1 MNRIKLSQTM
11 LINGLKG
18 MFTVF
23 AVTIPMFLIGR
34 DVLGEAV
41 IGFLYLVPIV
51 WSATK
56 WGQLA
61 GMSAALTAALCFDF
75 LFIPPFYTFA
85 VGSLE
90 GWSILV
96 IFFAVAVVVVGWIQN
111 SLSKAREATH
121 LYELTSALANART
134 PDAVAHTVARHTSQ
148 LFQASQ
154 VIVTYKPAAQ
164 SQHIAVCEPDSD
176 DRKMETTRP
185 NRILPILNAWGL
197 VGEIQIWRGEYSD
210 LPAEDS
216 SLLQGIVLQTARAFE
231 RTQSLAMEK
240 AGVEPAEDE
249 IAS

>member
-1 MNRIKLSQTM
+1 MNRIKLSQTI
-11 LINGLKG
+11 LINGMKG

-90 GWSILV
+90 GWSMLV
-96 IFFAVAVVVVGWIQN
+96 IFFGVAVVVVRW
-111 SLSKAREATH
+111 
-121 LYELTSALANART
+121 
-134 PDAVAHTVARHTSQ
+134 
-148 LFQASQ
+148 
-154 VIVTYKPAAQ
+154 
-164 SQHIAVCEPDSD
+164 
-176 DRKMETTRP
+176 
-185 NRILPILNAWGL
+185 
-197 VGEIQIWRGEYSD
+197 
-210 LPAEDS
+210 
-216 SLLQGIVLQTARAFE
+216 
-231 RTQSLAMEK
+231 
-240 AGVEPAEDE
+240 
-249 IAS
+249 